1 MGQYTD
7 KRKLS
12 GITLRFRAP
21 LQPERHMNVTNEN
34 QKKMLLESWVNQF
47 SDELYCWAFYKPL
60 QKDRQDLVQE
70 TFVGF
75 S

>member
-1 MGQYTD
+1 
-7 KRKLS
+7 
-12 GITLRFRAP
+12 
-21 LQPERHMNVTNEN
+21 VEN
-34 QKKMLLESWVNQF
+34 WVNQF